1 MKAPQQDSKPPIHG
15 SCAALRQD
23 PVPLPAP
30 SARAF
35 RCGRTPG
42 AATGAL
48 FFTRGEQ
55 GKAGSLRTLGLD
67 AEVVVLEGGVHRMLV
82 RAVPRARISSL
93 VWREEARCPGSTDAA
108 QAFGAGVG
116 HQECGCIAHESLT
129 HPFATVVKLLS
140 RVPSLDGVLDR
151 HSKPPNKGGSF
162 SDGENKHPCRSDQRV
177 LGE

>member
-1 MKAPQQDSKPPIHG
+1 MKEASIG
-15 SCAALRQD
+15 CSYVLCR
-23 PVPLPAP
+23 
-30 SARAF
+30 ARAF
-35 RCGRTPG
+35 HLLFGARASELSFLVSVLFSVGRFCF
-42 AATGAL
+42 L
-48 FFTRGEQ
+48 VWTR
-55 GKAGSLRTLGLD
+55 
-67 AEVVVLEGGVHRMLV
+67 V
-82 RAVPRARISSL
+82 RLLAVRGRPAFGHDPAFDWDIFSARIP
-93 VWREEARCPGSTDAA
+93 RPAEEARCPGSTDAA

-116 HQECGCIAHESLT
+116 HQESGCIFQESLT